1 MFFFAVSHRIPKEQL
16 ASILRGRRDTLEACH
31 CYCDVFSWQVQHFV
45 LVHCPL
51 SWQAQH
57 FVTWRRCCF
66 VESQWQGWCQ
76 KSWQGQHFVS
86 ALKSG
91 GSFAKIIRFE
101 LCKNTFV
108 RKTRGES
115 SIFSFKVCKVEE
127 VSHEMLVLEACNV
140 KIAGSL
146 PQNARLESLLRE
158 ICRQSRTKPS
168 FSRSWEVLLAF
179 RRVAESSKSC

>member
-1 MFFFAVSHRIPKEQL
+1 MNLLSSHITFGNNMFQNGTNMDESIHPTPFSVFFAVSHRIPKEQL

-31 CYCDVFSWQVQHFV
+31 CYCDVFSWQAWQVQHFV
-45 LVHCPL
+45 LLHCPL

-91 GSFAKIIRFE
+91 GSFAKIPLFE
-101 LCKNTFV
+101 SV
-108 RKTRGES
+108 
-115 SIFSFKVCKVEE
+115 
-127 VSHEMLVLEACNV
+127 
-140 KIAGSL
+140 
-146 PQNARLESLLRE
+146 
-158 ICRQSRTKPS
+158 
-168 FSRSWEVLLAF
+168 
-179 RRVAESSKSC
+179 